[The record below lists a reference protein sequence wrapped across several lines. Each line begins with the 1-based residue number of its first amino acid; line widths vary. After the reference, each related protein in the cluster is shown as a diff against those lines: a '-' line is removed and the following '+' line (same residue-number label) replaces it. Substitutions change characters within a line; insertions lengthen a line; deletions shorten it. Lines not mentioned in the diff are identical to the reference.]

1 MLKTGDDVDSWCG
14 ACKLILA
21 HTIEAIV
28 ADSPGPH
35 AHVGHKSDQTRH
47 AERCCGHFTPRGSGI
62 CPNPAWR
69 FPLGPR
75 VDPGRG
81 GLRARVHCNTCKAQH
96 KYRPHKPSKV
106 SKNVRQ
112 RKARTSSYEKLLNG
126 KDISLAKRY
135 STSDSYVLDDVVEHP
150 SFGVGVTTT
159 IKDGNKIEVV
169 FENGMKTL
177 VHRR

>member
-1 MLKTGDDVDSWCG
+1 MLKPGDDVDSWCG

-28 ADSPGPH
+28 ADSP
-35 AHVGHKSDQTRH
+35 
-47 AERCCGHFTPRGSGI
+47 
-62 CPNPAWR
+62 
-69 FPLGPR
+69 
-75 VDPGRG
+75 
-81 GLRARVHCNTCKAQH
+81 ARVHCNTCKAQH
-96 KYRPHKPSKV
+96 KYKPHKPSED

-112 RKARTSSYEKLLNG
+112 RKARTSSYEKLLKG

-135 STSDSYVLDDVVEHP
+135 SPRDSYVLDDVVEHP

-159 IKDGNKIEVV
+159 IKAGNKIEVV

-177 VHRR
+177 VHGR